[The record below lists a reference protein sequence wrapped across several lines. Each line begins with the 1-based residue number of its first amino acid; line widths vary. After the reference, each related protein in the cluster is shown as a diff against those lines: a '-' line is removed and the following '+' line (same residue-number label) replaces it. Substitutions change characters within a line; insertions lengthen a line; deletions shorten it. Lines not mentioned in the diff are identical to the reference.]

1 MKPHCTKNRQKNH
14 LHGFALVLALLLMAF
29 VLLLILS
36 MTTVLQVEIR
46 SASNSLQM
54 LHARENARLAL
65 MLAIGQLQKHAGPD
79 QRVSARADILGDGN
93 FEPSARFWTGVW
105 DTTDPAATPTWL
117 VSGLAVDPSI
127 AAQSSITMEVG
138 FALQSNLPNQSNN
151 FLPTRVEA
159 EGLDQ
164 GKYAWWI
171 SDEGMKAATS
181 VDEALHKALDE
192 LPKGDRYLDYNLN
205 SNKVLHARHDPN
217 FDYHLLFDINDL
229 DSSTKALLDQVVY
242 QDQIGILTANKSQN
256 DRDTIQSTF
265 RHDHTLRNR
274 FVLSDPS
281 NGGLKKDLSFLKTL
295 DFATAKQEQ
304 LDTLYD
310 EPNNLITKEV
320 IQLVQ
325 FRGDPTAHPNN
336 EIIGMQL
343 GEDTLATTEAK
354 ANHFDLLPV
363 ISELQISLGI
373 ASEDG
378 NAANSST
385 TDSSLYLVYKVYLE
399 LWNPYTIPIMIGDEK
414 MPDSRGFSDIAVE
427 IENLPNFNI
436 TNNNSASSV
445 IGSIP
450 NIRIKWSDHCSPKI
464 LRPGMVFRT
473 SLPLDSGSISNSHG
487 DNNSG
492 AIQQVLSGS
501 ILGNRSDNYTGRFT
515 FNSSPVKISLQ
526 GINASNQ
533 EREMLTIE
541 LKNYSDFS
549 IDYDYNSFNN
559 RSSWLKRVPTSSTGA
574 WGMNANSLEVP
585 GYAFAFRYRM
595 LDEQEVPGAIADISN
610 WLSKYD
616 IRSRSI
622 SVDIDSWDL
631 NEAWNSNLILPYDFR
646 VNGADTDL
654 STFEPSESFK
664 GDHFFHYETSGSYTG
679 RRDRIAR
686 FIDPPISEV
695 TDLGAFRSLK
705 YKNYPANS
713 IGNLWGGDLNDHYDR
728 YYFSTLPDPKIVK
741 WDGTIPLANGRIAH
755 HVEIPQLIDPNAA
768 EHLFIENGFNLNS
781 TSKES
786 WKSVLSSKSFPKN
799 TYDFRYEQADDSN
812 APEWGTHA
820 TAIDRITVT
829 QPHAMLHNLSE
840 RASDSRFNF
849 VSRAD
854 TNGYLNAFSI
864 DNVNWLNSLQY
875 PTFYQSIRELTEAD
889 LEALSTAIVQQ
900 LQKYYENNGHPP
912 LSMADWLNSGLLQD
926 AIDAVPSLNNRENAT
941 DLIPAHSP
949 AHISQAT
956 LLNALGPFSFVRSD
970 TFRIRA
976 YGAALNESNGEP
988 QSEAYLEAVVQRLP
1002 DEQSNRLFGRSF
1014 QILNIQW
1021 IAPINDS
1028 PPVPR

>member
-1 MKPHCTKNRQKNH
+1 MKPHFTKNRQINH
-14 LHGFALVLALLLMAF
+14 LDGFALVLSLLLMAF

-36 MTTVLQVEIR
+36 MTTLLQVESR
-46 SASNSLQM
+46 AASNSLRI

-65 MLAIGQLQKHAGPD
+65 MIAIGELQKHAGPD
-79 QRVSARADILGDGN
+79 QRVTARADILGDGN
-93 FEPSARFWTGVW
+93 FDPSARFWTGVW
-105 DTTDPAATPTWL
+105 DSTDPAATPTWL
-117 VSGLAVDPSI
+117 VSGLTVDPSI
-127 AAQSSITMEVG
+127 APPSSITMEVG
-138 FALQSNLPNQSNN
+138 FSVSSNRPDQSNN
-151 FLPTRVEA
+151 FLPTRVA
-159 EGLDQ
+159 VQDLDHGQ
-164 GKYAWWI
+164 YAWWI
-171 SDEGMKAATS
+171 SDEGIKAAIS
-181 VDEALHKALDE
+181 VEDELHDALDD
-192 LPKGDRYLDYNLN
+192 LPEGDRYLDYNLN
-205 SNKVLHARHDPN
+205 STKVLRARHDPN
-217 FDYHLLFDINDL
+217 FDYHLLFDINDQG
-229 DSSTKALLDQVVY
+229 SSTAARLDQVIY
-242 QDQIGILTANKSQN
+242 QDQIEILAANKSQQ
-256 DRDTIQSTF
+256 DRDIIQAAF

-295 DFATAKQEQ
+295 DFAATTQAQ
-304 LDTLYD
+304 LDTLYSD
-310 EPNNLITKEV
+310 PSNLITKGA

-325 FRGDPTAHPNN
+325 FRGNPTAHPSS

-343 GEDTLATTEAK
+343 SEDTIAQTEAK

-363 ISELQISLGI
+363 ITELQISLGI
-373 ASEDG
+373 AAEDG
-378 NAANSST
+378 NVANSST
-385 TDSSLYLVYKVYLE
+385 TDSSVYLVYKLYLE
-399 LWNPYTIPIMIGDEK
+399 LWNPYTVPMMIGDSN
-414 MPDSRGFSDIAVE
+414 MPDSLGFSDIAVE

-436 TNNNSASSV
+436 TNNNSASAV
-445 IGSIP
+445 VGSIP
-450 NIRIKWSDHCSPKI
+450 NIRIKWSDHRSPKI

-492 AIQQVLSGS
+492 TIQQALTVS

-515 FNSSPVKISLQ
+515 FNSSPVEITLQ
-526 GINASNQ
+526 AINASNQ
-533 EREMLTIE
+533 EREMLSIE
-541 LKNYSDFS
+541 LKNYADFS
-549 IDYDYNSFNN
+549 IDYDYNSYNN
-559 RSSWLKRVPTSSTGA
+559 RASWLKRVPTSSTGA
-574 WGMNANSLEVP
+574 WGMNTNSLEVP

-595 LDEQEVPGAIADISN
+595 LDEQEAPGAIADISN
-610 WLSKYD
+610 WLSAYD

-631 NEAWNSNLILPYDFR
+631 NEAWSSNPVLPYDFR
-646 VNGADTDL
+646 VNGADADL

-664 GDHFFHYETSGSYTG
+664 GDHFFHYETSGNYTG

-705 YKNYPANS
+705 YKDYPANS
-713 IGNLWGGDLNDHYDR
+713 VGNSWGGDLNDHYDR
-728 YYFSTLPDPKIVK
+728 YYFSTLPDPKIVE
-741 WDGTIPLANGRIAH
+741 WDGVAPLASGRIAH
-755 HVEIPQLIDPNAA
+755 HIEIPQLIDPDAA

-786 WKSVLSSKSFPKN
+786 WKSLLSSKSFPEN
-799 TYDFRYEQADDSN
+799 TFDFRYEQADDSN
-812 APEWGTHA
+812 APEWDTHA
-820 TAIDRITVT
+820 SAIERITVT
-829 QPHAMLHNLSE
+829 QPQAMVHNLSE

-854 TNGYLNAFSI
+854 TSGYLDAFSI

-889 LEALSTAIVQQ
+889 VEALSTAIVQQ

-926 AIDAVPSLNNRENAT
+926 AIDVVPGLNNREDGT
-941 DLIPAHSP
+941 DLIPAHTP

-976 YGAALNESNGEP
+976 YGAALNESDGVP

-1014 QILNIQW
+1014 KILNIQW
-1021 IAPINDS
+1021 IAPINES
-1028 PPVPR
+1028 PPVRQ